1 MVIMKRISL
10 WSAASLAVLSALAL
24 TLTGC
29 TNEMDEIYL
38 PEKTTEFEFAHID
51 EIGKRVFVI
60 NPWKDDEVVIP
71 INVDLKSDIELIGNR
86 FNWEQ
91 KKGQDKNFLIL
102 TLKDRSDK
110 TPFLTKVKIPEL
122 FGERTRG
129 TDIDV
134 DTNFYIISKEDNT
147 KTEQVTLP
155 HAYLDQIGKGV
166 NLITGEFLAAPRYDL
181 LDIKAL
187 WAAGQVQESH
197 NPVAEGTEISDASSS
212 EVTSKLAINAGLD
225 LLFPPIQKP
234 ENWWRGAAFSG
245 SVKYGWSKSTKS
257 SNEFEYHVDIY
268 KKAFVAYYTGAKFTE
283 EEMGAEQYTAY
294 LTDDANELLNDPDS
308 KLYQIY
314 PNTYEGIKALFDKY
328 GTHVTTGGVFGGSF
342 MAMYRRKATSYYTST
357 SHDFSFSLSCRK
369 KGQGEAANWMESY
382 LRKQAMQGGTLT
394 FNLESENTDLQ
405 ETSEEEYKFEVRGG
419 NESSDFDK
427 WDASLTDANS
437 NLALISYSVAEG
449 MNNLIPMHYLA
460 ADPDRRNAMIKYY
473 DQYKREHSDTTK
485 HRLVVADFMMVKGKN
500 GHKEA
505 VTDRQFA
512 GPDGVVRNYLPLVMN
527 KNFHNHEEWGKMVE
541 TSSSD
546 FLAVGDATDQLWYV
560 ALDYHDAC
568 TPITDIAFMTK
579 DQYLDNDYMHR
590 GDSSQEGMNY
600 PTIDEKWVCLK
611 LAGPKA
617 DPSSFITAVGLCHKW
632 NGSYKV
638 ITSSQGTEWK
648 IPFVDD
654 TNFKKYFNVDY
665 VGGETNDKM
674 EWQMGWYPKE
684 EKQHYSAWFGNVG
697 ATHGKDYL
705 FPCFSKKSLDVN
717 TTMKDH
723 AVAQE
728 W

>member
-86 FNWEQ
+86 FNWEL

-197 NPVAEGTEISDASSS
+197 NPVAEGTEISNASSS
-212 EVTSKLAINAGLD
+212 EVTSKLALNAGID
-225 LLFPPIQKP
+225 YIIPPIQKP

-245 SVKYGWSKSTKS
+245 SVKYGWSKSTRS

-268 KKAFVAYYTGAKFTE
+268 KKAFVAYYTGAKF
-283 EEMGAEQYTAY
+283 
-294 LTDDANELLNDPDS
+294 
-308 KLYQIY
+308 
-314 PNTYEGIKALFDKY
+314 
-328 GTHVTTGGVFGGSF
+328 
-342 MAMYRRKATSYYTST
+342 R
-357 SHDFSFSLSCRK
+357 
-369 KGQGEAANWMESY
+369 
-382 LRKQAMQGGTLT
+382 
-394 FNLESENTDLQ
+394 
-405 ETSEEEYKFEVRGG
+405 
-419 NESSDFDK
+419 SDFR
-427 WDASLTDANS
+427 T
-437 NLALISYSVAEG
+437 
-449 MNNLIPMHYLA
+449 
-460 ADPDRRNAMIKYY
+460 
-473 DQYKREHSDTTK
+473 
-485 HRLVVADFMMVKGKN
+485 
-500 GHKEA
+500 
-505 VTDRQFA
+505 
-512 GPDGVVRNYLPLVMN
+512 
-527 KNFHNHEEWGKMVE
+527 
-541 TSSSD
+541 
-546 FLAVGDATDQLWYV
+546 
-560 ALDYHDAC
+560 
-568 TPITDIAFMTK
+568 
-579 DQYLDNDYMHR
+579 
-590 GDSSQEGMNY
+590 
-600 PTIDEKWVCLK
+600 
-611 LAGPKA
+611 
-617 DPSSFITAVGLCHKW
+617 
-632 NGSYKV
+632 
-638 ITSSQGTEWK
+638 
-648 IPFVDD
+648 
-654 TNFKKYFNVDY
+654 
-665 VGGETNDKM
+665 
-674 EWQMGWYPKE
+674 
-684 EKQHYSAWFGNVG
+684 
-697 ATHGKDYL
+697 
-705 FPCFSKKSLDVN
+705 
-717 TTMKDH
+717 
-723 AVAQE
+723 
-728 W
+728 